1 MGNTVQEFI
10 ARWEASGSAE
20 RANKDS
26 FLHELCDLLG
36 VDRPVP
42 ATGDRARDRYCYES
56 DVTLVHE
63 GGRRSIGRMDLFKEG
78 CFILEAKQGSNAG
91 ALRTGTARRGT
102 PGWNVAMSD
111 AYGQALGYART
122 LDTPPPFIL
131 VVDIGHCFD
140 LYAAF
145 DGTTSYRPFPNAQHH
160 RIFLRDLAG
169 ALDTLRAI
177 WSTPHSLDPSRRSAK
192 VTRDVAETIAL
203 LARDLEAAGHP
214 SEAVARF
221 LMRCIFTMFAEDI
234 GLIPER
240 IFTDAIEKHWLP
252 HPERFPDGVLRLWR
266 TMDTGGG
273 FGFDTT
279 LLKINGGLFRDPEAL
294 PLRTT
299 HLEALLDASKH
310 GWSEVEPTIFGTLI
324 ERALDPRERHRL
336 GAHYTPR
343 AYVERLVRPT
353 VEEPLRAEWDAV
365 RVEVRQL
372 VGEDFV
378 ATPGKGRKKLEDAR
392 KLVRKFHRDLCKV
405 RVLDPACGSGNFLYV
420 TLDILKRL
428 ESEVLGLLEQLG
440 EKNLLLEVD
449 SVTVTPAQF
458 YGIEKKRWAKEIAE
472 LVLWIGY
479 LQWHARTRRNADGS
493 VAWRVPV
500 LEDLHNIEGRDAV
513 LAWSREEP
521 VLDDSGRPVTRW
533 DGVTRRRDPLT
544 GRDLPDPE
552 ARVQVSRILDATRAS
567 WPEADFIVGN
577 PPFLGH
583 GHMRAELGDGYTEA
597 LRKAHPEVPES
608 CDLVMYWWNHA
619 ADLLRAK
626 GSVLRRFGFIT
637 TNSISQTF
645 NRRVLERALG
655 DGTCGL
661 TFAVPD
667 HPWVDDVHSAD
678 VRIAM
683 TALARGITEG
693 VLGTVVHEQPAGAA
707 DEAPVVTLSERR
719 GTIHGNLRIGANLAN
734 AGSQRSNVS
743 LSSRGVSLHGAG
755 FIVTEEQARA
765 LGLGTVPGLEK
776 HIRLYRNGR
785 DLAATPRGVRVID
798 LFGLTEAEVRARFP
812 SVYQHVAEHVKPERL
827 QKASAGK
834 DAAQYADAWWQFG
847 KPRPALRMALRR
859 LPRYI
864 VTIETARHRWFTFLD
879 AQILADNKLVN
890 IALDDAY
897 FLGVLSS
904 RAHVVWSLAVGARLG
919 VGNDPVYVKSRCF
932 DAFAFPDPTD
942 ARRSQI
948 RDLAEKLDAHRKERL
963 RAHPTLTVTGMYNVL
978 AMLRAGDA
986 LDEKSKVIHQ
996 QALTTVLRQL
1006 HDELDAAVFDAY
1018 GWPTTLTD
1026 EEILEKLVALN
1037 AERAAEERTGL
1048 VRWLRPEFQNPTGT
1062 GTATQ
1067 GDLPV
1072 EADDA
1077 GEETAPAAASTAA
1090 PWPKKP
1096 AEQFG
1101 VVRSLLTTNR
1111 TAAFSA
1117 EQVRRSF
1124 KGAAAEDVVDA
1135 LDGLVHLGLAVR
1147 FADAD
1152 PPRWVASA

>member
-26 FLHELCDLLG
+26 FLHELCDILG

-102 PGWNVAMSD
+102 PGWNVAMGD

-145 DGTTSYRPFPNAQHH
+145 DGTTSYRPFPNAQRN
-160 RIFLRDLAG
+160 RIFLRDLPA

-177 WSTPHSLDPSRRSAK
+177 WSAPLSLDPARHSAK

-372 VGEDFV
+372 VGEDF
-378 ATPGKGRKKLEDAR
+378 AAAPGKGRKKLEEAR
-392 KLVRKFHRDLCKV
+392 KLVRRFHRDLCKV

-500 LEDLHNIEGRDAV
+500 LEDLHNIDCRDAV
-513 LAWSREEP
+513 LEWDREEP
-521 VLDDSGRPVTRW
+521 VLDEKGLPVTRW
-533 DGVTRRRDPLT
+533 DGVTTKVDPVT
-544 GRDLPDPE
+544 GREVPDAAAKVLCTRLVN
-552 ARVQVSRILDATRAS
+552 ARRAP
-567 WPEADFIVGN
+567 WPEVEYIVGN
-577 PPFLGH
+577 PPFLGKLH
-583 GHMRAELGDGYTEA
+583 VLKDFGDGYAAA
-597 LRKAHPEVPES
+597 LRSVYANEVP
-608 CDLVMYWWNHA
+608 DGADFVMYWWSRSA
-619 ADLLRAK
+619 AALR
-626 GSVLRRFGFIT
+626 GGTTRRFGLIT
-637 TNSISQTF
+637 TNSIVQVF
-645 NRRVLERALG
+645 NRKVLEHAFQHQA
-655 DGTCGL
+655 TSSVV
-661 TFAVPD
+661 FAIAD
-667 HPWVDDVHSAD
+667 HPWVDETDGAA

-683 TALARGITEG
+683 TVAQLGSHTGRLLSIISEVQEEDGTRTVGFKERTGKIHPNIRVGPNLLLAAPLQSNRAIAGTGLILGNRGF
-693 VLGTVVHEQPAGAA
+693 VLDKA
-707 DEAPVVTLSERR
+707 EAEDLSRSSP
-719 GTIHGNLRIGANLAN
+719 LAK
-734 AGSQRSNVS
+734 AMI
-743 LSSRGVSLHGAG
+743 A
-755 FIVTEEQARA
+755 
-765 LGLGTVPGLEK
+765 P
-776 HIRLYRNGR
+776 LYNGR
-785 DLAATPRGVRVID
+785 DLTDRPRGAYVVDTGGVSESDLLAKAPAVYQRLKALVYPERQVNRDPRLRDRWWLFRRSNDQIRAAIKGLSRYIATPEVAKHRVFSFLSAD
-798 LFGLTEAEVRARFP
+798 
-812 SVYQHVAEHVKPERL
+812 VKPEHVL
-827 QKASAGK
+827 FV
-834 DAAQYADAWWQFG
+834 AA
-847 KPRPALRMALRR
+847 L
-859 LPRYI
+859 
-864 VTIETARHRWFTFLD
+864 E
-879 AQILADNKLVN
+879 
-890 IALDDAY
+890 DAY

-904 RAHVVWSLAVGARLG
+904 RAHVVWSLAAGGTLEDRPRY
-919 VGNDPVYVKSRCF
+919 NKTRCF
-932 DAFAFPDPTD
+932 DPFPIPTAND
-942 ARRSQI
+942 TVQGLI
-948 RDLAEKLDAHRKERL
+948 RDLAERLDRHRKERI
-963 RAHPTLTVTGMYNVL
+963 AHHPGLTITGMYNVL
-978 AMLRAGDA
+978 AMLRAGET

-1018 GWPTTLTD
+1018 GWPSTLTD

-1062 GTATQ
+1062 GATTQ

-1072 EADDA
+1072 ESDDA
-1077 GEETAPAAASTAA
+1077 GDESGPAAASTAA

-1117 EQVRRSF
+1117 EEVRRSF
-1124 KGAAAEDVVDA
+1124 KGSIAEDVVDA